1 MPCSNCHGMD
11 TARSLIY
18 SCIMKK
24 SKPMN
29 NQEQLTDAKEA
40 IKKSISRHEGKL
52 DVKEDPKIA
61 IEVLDDEIKGYRP
74 IEQALVAEHIFRK
87 TIEESIGVGIAGFDV
102 NWKQIYVNRIFCHM
116 VGWSAAELMNAPYP
130 QPYLI
135 QTSNEASARH
145 LFDIIDPSVSS
156 HRGMEYQ
163 FQRKDGTCF
172 WVLIHSNVLSDS
184 DGESIGQLISIA
196 DIDDLKTAE
205 DALRRLSTKLI
216 DAREQERRL
225 VAQDLHDSIGGRLA
239 GIKYG
244 LEKIVAQKD
253 SNGKE
258 TISVFNDL
266 IDVVRSALEETQRI
280 AKNLHPSILDDL
292 GLQAAVRGYCREFQQ
307 LYPHIAVDLK
317 QELDEA
323 GLPDSLK
330 ILTYRVLQEA
340 LNNAAKHSDA
350 EHVCVA
356 LRHHTDRLE
365 LTVVDDGRGFDK
377 TSVSNANRSASGMG
391 LQGMR
396 ERAELFGGTFRLD
409 SRIGHGTNIRVTWP
423 MDPQRPFQ
431 SKL

>member
-1 MPCSNCHGMD
+1 MD
-11 TARSLIY
+11 TAASLVY
-18 SCIMKK
+18 SCIMQK
-24 SKPMN
+24 SKPKN
-29 NQEQLTDAKEA
+29 KQEQLTDAKEA
-40 IKKSISRHEGKL
+40 IKKSIGRHEGQL

-102 NWKQIYVNRIFCHM
+102 NWKQIYVNRLFCDM
-116 VGWSAAELMNAPYP
+116 VGWSADELINAPFP

-135 QTSNEASARH
+135 QTSNASNARH
-145 LFDIIDPSVSS
+145 LIDRIDPLISS
-156 HRGMEYQ
+156 ARGIEYR
-163 FQRKDGTCF
+163 FQRKNGTHF
-172 WVLIHSNVLSDS
+172 WALIHSNVLSDS
-184 DGESIGQLISIA
+184 EGESIGQLISVA

-216 DAREQERRL
+216 DAQEQERRL

-244 LEKIVAQKD
+244 LERIAAHKD
-253 SNGKE
+253 ANSKE
-258 TISVFNDL
+258 TFSMLNDL

-280 AKNLHPSILDDL
+280 TKKLHPSIVDDL

-317 QELDEA
+317 QELNETN
-323 GLPDSLK
+323 LPDSLK

-340 LNNAAKHSDA
+340 LNNTAKHSDA
-350 EHVCVA
+350 ENVSVS
-356 LRHHTDRLE
+356 LRHHADRLE
-365 LTVVDDGRGFDK
+365 LSVVDDGKGFDR
-377 TSVSNANRSASGMG
+377 TSLSSTNRSTSGMG

-409 SRIGHGTNIRVTWP
+409 SGIGHGTKIRVAWP
-423 MDPQRPFQ
+423 IDPQRPF
-431 SKL
+431 L

>member
-1 MPCSNCHGMD
+1 M
-11 TARSLIY
+11 ARSLIY
-18 SCIMKK
+18 SCIMKN
-24 SKPMN
+24 SKPIN
-29 NQEQLTDAKEA
+29 NQKQLTDAKEA
-40 IKKSISRHEGKL
+40 IKKSISRHEGQL
-52 DVKEDPKIA
+52 DVREDPKIA

-74 IEQALVAEHIFRK
+74 IERALVAEHIFRK

-102 NWKQIYVNRIFCHM
+102 NWKQIYVNRIFCNM
-116 VGWSAAELMNAPYP
+116 VGWSAAELMSAPFP

-135 QTSNEASARH
+135 QTSDEANALH
-145 LFDIIDPSVSS
+145 LIDIIDASVSS
-156 HRGMEYQ
+156 HRGIEYQ
-163 FQRKDGTCF
+163 FQRKDGTRF

-196 DIDDLKTAE
+196 DIDDLKKAE

-216 DAREQERRL
+216 DAQEQERRL

-253 SNGKE
+253 SNNKE
-258 TISVFNDL
+258 TIFVLNDL
-266 IDVVRSALEETQRI
+266 IDVVRSTLEENQRI
-280 AKNLHPSILDDL
+280 TKKLHPSIVDDL

-307 LYPHIAVDLK
+307 LYPHIDVDLK
-317 QELDEA
+317 QELNEA
-323 GLPDSLK
+323 GLPDSFK

-340 LNNAAKHSDA
+340 LNNAAKHSHA
-350 EHVCVA
+350 EHVGVA
-356 LRHHTDRLE
+356 LRHHADRLE
-365 LTVVDDGRGFDK
+365 LTVIDDGKGFDK

-409 SRIGHGTNIRVTWP
+409 SRIGQGTKIRVTWP
-423 MDPQRPFQ
+423 IDPQRPFQ
-431 SKL
+431 